1 MRRSVIIIQD
11 DRKLREELEYVVN
24 SEADM
29 YCLGS
34 HASVG
39 DALLQIGKDKP
50 NVILMNIKLPG
61 VSGIVCLYFSKAFAP
76 TVQTVMAT
84 ACCDAECIVQA
95 LAAKING
102 GTTEYNFPE
111 QATSEV
117 GGGDAPTKAS
127 TVRTLLQRCRDLD
140 VLSNGMKGMKDL
152 SPREQQVL
160 DLLATGLIYRK
171 IAIKL
176 NIGEETVRSYV
187 KQICQKLH
195 VRNRTE
201 AIANYWQ
208 ASKIVPLTTEVLS
221 IQKCPDF

>member
-1 MRRSVIIIQD
+1 MRTSVIIIQD
-11 DRKLREELEYVVN
+11 QRKLREEFEYIVN

-34 HASVG
+34 YASVG
-39 DALLQIGKDKP
+39 DALLHIGKEKP

-61 VSGIVCLYFSKAFAP
+61 VSGIACLHFSKAFAP
-76 TVQTVMAT
+76 TAQIIMAT
-84 ACCDAECIVQA
+84 ACCDAEDIVQA

-102 GTTEYNFPE
+102 DTLESNFQE
-111 QATSEV
+111 QATSKV
-117 GGGDAPTKAS
+117 GSDDVPAKAS
-127 TVRTLLQRCRDLD
+127 TVRMLLQHCRDLD
-140 VLSNGMKGMKDL
+140 ALPKGMKDL

-176 NIGEETVRSYV
+176 NIGEETVRSHV
-187 KQICQKLH
+187 KQICHKLH
-195 VRNRTE
+195 VSNRIE

-208 ASKIVPLTTEVLS
+208 VLR
-221 IQKCPDF
+221 